1 MLSILMRVNIKPGRD
16 EEFCQLVSQ
25 LIRDV
30 RQNEP
35 DCLAFDISRSDEN
48 PLCFIFYEKFATIEA
63 FNKHPD
69 MPYHAAMSAK
79 GWDCVDG
86 QPLIERMTPLSV

>member
-16 EEFCQLVSQ
+16 REFVELVSQ
-25 LIRDV
+25 LVRDV

-35 DCLAFDISRSDEN
+35 DCLVFDVSRCDEN
-48 PLCFIFYEKFATIEA
+48 PLCFIFYERFATMDA
-63 FNKHPD
+63 FIQHPD
-69 MPYHAAMSAK
+69 MPYHKAMSAK

-86 QPLIERMTPLSV
+86 EPVIERLTPLPA